1 MLLQTSA
8 CCRKLAPSACLAG
21 ADPDR
26 PKRPLPARLAA
37 EAALEAAMV
46 DLAGA
51 ARKGAAG
58 VRRELQRAGF
68 HVSEVG
74 GGDVPGCWRRTNHL
88 PVPLVDTT
96 MSGTDQCIGAGT
108 AHPLTMQHPSQRRC
122 A

>member
-1 MLLQTSA
+1 MELACCSKACT
-8 CCRKLAPSACLAG
+8 CCRKIALPAWLAG

-46 DLAGA
+46 DLADA
-51 ARKGAAG
+51 ARAGAAG

-74 GGDVPGCWRRTNHL
+74 GGDVPG
-88 PVPLVDTT
+88 D
-96 MSGTDQCIGAGT
+96 SA
-108 AHPLTMQHPSQRRC
+108 PSTC
-122 A
+122 LSLCEYDHV